1 MRLLVHLRSPLE
13 VTTIS
18 RLVVL
23 AGNHSILVTQLTHG
37 KRAGRYALA
46 YNFFARWRF
55 VTDVDTDELLT
66 WKTEE
71 EALIIGEAWR
81 QAWES
86 IYMPHLEPQRAT
98 AHARSM
104 CG

>member
-1 MRLLVHLRSPLE
+1 MPFQRR
-13 VTTIS
+13 TQTIS
-18 RLVVL
+18 RLATI
-23 AGNHSILVTQLTHG
+23 AGDHSMLVTQLTTG
-37 KRAGRYALA
+37 RRAGRYALA
-46 YNFFARWRF
+46 YNFFQQWRF

-86 IYMPHLEPQRAT
+86 IHLPTLEAERSRVRRHMSRA
-98 AHARSM
+98 
-104 CG
+104 